1 MKTIATTAT
10 VGVIL
15 ATAFGFFISPALT
28 QAPNPP
34 GVDPTHYQCY
44 RVSEIKPIKTK
55 AVKLVDQFTKSAP
68 KVGKAA
74 FVCTPV
80 EKNGEPPKDK
90 DTHLTCYTVP
100 AVNAGKKVRMIHQ
113 LGEHD
118 LQVGGSIVLCI
129 PSIKKL
135 L

>member
-1 MKTIATTAT
+1 MKAITTA
-10 VGVIL
+10 VIGGVVLVIG
-15 ATAFGFFISPALT
+15 FGFLSPTA
-28 QAPNPP
+28 QGQNPP

-44 RVSEIKPIKTK
+44 RVSEIKPIRAK
-55 AVKLVDQFTKSAP
+55 AVKVVDQFTKSAP
-68 KVGKAA
+68 KVQRASL
-74 FVCTPV
+74 VCAPV

-118 LQVGGSIVLCI
+118 LQVGGSVVLCL

>member
-1 MKTIATTAT
+1 MKAITTTAAA
-10 VGVIL
+10 GAFL
-15 ATAFGFFISPALT
+15 ATAFGFLSPAAA
-28 QAPNPP
+28 QGKNPP

-44 RVSEIKPIKTK
+44 RVSELKPLKPQP
-55 AVKLVDQFTKSAP
+55 VKLADQFTKSEARIA
-68 KVGKAA
+68 KAV

-100 AVNAGKKVRMIHQ
+100 ARNAGKKVRMIHQ

-118 LQVGGSIVLCI
+118 LQVGGSVFLCL
-129 PSIKKL
+129 PSLKKL
-135 L
+135 I

>member
-1 MKTIATTAT
+1 MTRTSVSALA
-10 VGVIL
+10 
-15 ATAFGFFISPALT
+15 ATAAVAIGLGGIALA

-44 RVSEIKPIKTK
+44 RVSQIKQIKAK
-55 AVKLVDQFTKSAP
+55 SVKLADQFTKQTAQISRAT
-68 KVGKAA
+68 
-74 FVCTPV
+74 FVCAPV

-100 AVNAGKKVRMIHQ
+100 AKNAGKKVRMIHQ

-118 LQVGGSIVLCI
+118 LAVGGSVFMCL
-129 PSIKKL
+129 PSIKKIL
-135 L
+135 